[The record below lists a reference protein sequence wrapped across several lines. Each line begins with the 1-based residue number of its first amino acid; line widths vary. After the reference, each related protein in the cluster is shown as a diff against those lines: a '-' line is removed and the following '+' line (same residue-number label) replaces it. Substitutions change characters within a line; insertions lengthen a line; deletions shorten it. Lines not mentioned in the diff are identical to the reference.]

1 MIKHELSMMSSDK
14 IHFNITR
21 GDEPPDVV
29 VVLFVVV
36 VVLFVVVVF
45 VVVVEHAI
53 FISQR
58 VIIIKSC
65 YNDSITDTS
74 QAVARCARLGIIHVI
89 RVSDNLPNE

>member
-36 VVLFVVVVF
+36 VVLFVVVGVLVEGFWILLNF
-45 VVVVEHAI
+45 VG
-53 FISQR
+53 F
-58 VIIIKSC
+58 C
-65 YNDSITDTS
+65 
-74 QAVARCARLGIIHVI
+74 
-89 RVSDNLPNE
+89 